1 MATYV
6 LMLREYEDNE
16 KVIFKFGPNESTM
29 GKVAINKITKEY
41 SEIEPVPGT
50 ENKFYYN
57 CTVSKLLRYLMD
69 NDGKGFPEKMFYA
82 S

>member
-6 LMLREYEDNE
+6 LMLKEYEDNE
-16 KVIFKFGPNESTM
+16 IVIFKFGPNKTAM
-29 GKVAINKITKEY
+29 GKVEINKITKEY
-41 SEIEPVPGT
+41 REIEAVPKV

-57 CTVSKLLRYLMD
+57 CTVSKLIRYLSD
-69 NDGKGFPEKMFYA
+69 NKGKEFPERMFYA